1 MVVDMDLGTVP
12 TPAEVA
18 ELSGPELDRV
28 LVDLE
33 VARRRLEA
41 AYVAVL
47 DRADDTGHFRDD
59 GHVSVRAWSMA
70 LTNSSPV
77 ETMRRL
83 QTVRA
88 LRDLPE
94 VGRHLADGSI
104 GVEQVRE
111 IAKLHANPRVRNLV
125 VDGDLRLVEHS
136 RKDFESFSE
145 VLHRWSQFG
154 DPRGAERRHTEA
166 HDGRNAVMFE
176 RDGVVHVHAKCG
188 TGQGAALMEIFQRQC
203 DAEFLADWETAR
215 AAGVDTSTDAAG
227 DPMSRLART
236 DAQRRMDGLHRL
248 VMRGVAAP
256 PDAVTPEP
264 LVNIVMTKAEYD
276 TELAAMLGGE
286 PAKPAT
292 IDDIDDK
299 RCETVT
305 GVPISTR
312 DAVIASFMGHVRRV
326 VIDSSGRVID
336 LGRKRRFT
344 GAARDA
350 VLLDGRRCMWPGCGR
365 ASSRNQIDHTHE
377 HARGGLT
384 TPHNGGP
391 ACGRHNRLKSHGY
404 TAHRDAHGTWHVHR
418 PDGTE
423 LTEPAAA

>member
-1 MVVDMDLGTVP
+1 MDLGTVP
-12 TPAEVA
+12 TPVEVA

-33 VARRRLEA
+33 VARRKLEA

-47 DRADDTGHFRDD
+47 DRADDTGHYRND
-59 GHVSVRAWSMA
+59 GHVSVRGWSMA
-70 LTNSSPV
+70 LTNASPV
-77 ETMRRL
+77 ETKRRL
-83 QTVRA
+83 QSMRA
-88 LRDLPE
+88 LRELPA
-94 VGRHLADGSI
+94 VARHLADGAI

-111 IAKLHANPRVRNLV
+111 IAKLHANPRLRDLV
-125 VDGDLRLVEHS
+125 VDGDARLVEHS
-136 RKDFESFSE
+136 RKNFESFSE

-166 HDGRNAVMFE
+166 HDGRDAVMFE

-188 TGQGAALMEIFQRQC
+188 VGQGAALMEVFQRQC
-203 DAEFLADWETAR
+203 DAEFLADWEAAR

-248 VMRGVAAP
+248 VMRGVAVP
-256 PDAVTPEP
+256 PEAVIPEP
-264 LVNIVMTKAEYD
+264 LVNIMMSKVEYEA
-276 TELAAMLGGE
+276 ELAAMLGGE
-286 PAKPAT
+286 PVAPAT

-299 RCETVT
+299 RCETIT

-312 DAVIASFMGHVRRV
+312 DAVIASFVGHVRRV

-336 LGRKRRFT
+336 LGRRRRFT

-391 ACGRHNRLKSHGY
+391 ACGRHNRLKSQGY

>member
-1 MVVDMDLGTVP
+1 MGALP

-18 ELSGPELDRV
+18 ELCGADLDQA

-33 VARRRLEA
+33 VARRQLEA

-47 DRADDTGHFRDD
+47 DRADDTGHFRND
-59 GHVSVRAWSMA
+59 GHASVRGWATA

-77 ETMRRL
+77 ETRRRL
-83 QTVRA
+83 QTMRA

-94 VGRHLADGSI
+94 ARERLADGAV

-111 IAKLHANPRVRNLV
+111 IAKLHANPRLRELV
-125 VDGDLRLVEHS
+125 VDGDERLVGHAA
-136 RKDFESFSE
+136 KDFESFSE
-145 VLHRWSQFG
+145 VLHRWAQFG
-154 DPRGAERRHTEA
+154 DPRGAEQRHAEA
-166 HDGRNAVMFE
+166 HEGRDAMVFE
-176 RDGVVHVHAKCG
+176 RDGVVHLRAKCG
-188 TGQGAALMEIFQRQC
+188 TGQGAALIEIFQRQC
-203 DAEFLADWETAR
+203 DAEFLADWEQAQADGLDTAS
-215 AAGVDTSTDAAG
+215 DHTG
-227 DPMSRLART
+227 DPMAHLARS
-236 DAQRRMDGLHRL
+236 DGQRRMDALHRL
-248 VMRGVAAP
+248 VVRGVATS
-256 PDAVTPEP
+256 PDAVAPEP

-276 TELAAMLGGE
+276 AELIALLGGD
-286 PAKPAT
+286 PVKPAT
-292 IDDIDDK
+292 VDDVDAK
-299 RCETVT
+299 RCETTT
-305 GVPISTR
+305 GITISTR
-312 DAVIASFMGHVRRV
+312 DAVIASMLGHIRRAV
-326 VIDSSGRVID
+326 VDSSGRVID

-350 VLLDGRRCMWPGCGR
+350 VLLDGRRCLWPGCGR

-404 TAHRDAHGTWHVHR
+404 SAHRDATGTWHVHR

>member
-1 MVVDMDLGTVP
+1 MVVGMDLGTIP
-12 TPAEVA
+12 TPAELAV
-18 ELSGPELDRV
+18 LSGPDLDQT
-28 LVDLE
+28 LVELE
-33 VARRRLEA
+33 VARRKLEA

-47 DRADDTGHFRDD
+47 DRADDSGRFRDD
-59 GHVSVRAWSMA
+59 GHVSVRGWLLA

-77 ETMRRL
+77 ETQRRL
-83 QTVRA
+83 QTMRA

-94 VGRHLADGSI
+94 TGSCLADGTI

-111 IAKLHANPRVRNLV
+111 IAKLHANPRLRDLV
-125 VDGDLRLVEHS
+125 VEGDGRLVEHAG
-136 RKDFESFSE
+136 KDFVSFSE

-154 DPRGAERRHTEA
+154 DPAGAEKRHSEA
-166 HDGRNAVMFE
+166 HEGRDAVMFE

-203 DAEFLADWETAR
+203 DAEFLADWEAAR
-215 AAGVDTSTDAAG
+215 AAGVDVLDDSAG

-248 VMRGVAAP
+248 IVRGVATAP
-256 PDAVTPEP
+256 GAVTPEP
-264 LVNIVMTKAEYD
+264 LVNIVMTAAEH
-276 TELAAMLGGE
+276 EAALAAMLGGDQ
-286 PAKPAT
+286 PKPAT
-292 IDDIDDK
+292 AGDVDDK
-299 RCETVT
+299 RCETTT
-305 GVPISTR
+305 GIPMSVR
-312 DAVIASFMGHVRRV
+312 DAVIASFLGYVRRV
-326 VIDSSGRVID
+326 VVDSSGRVID
-336 LGRKRRFT
+336 LGRRRRFT

-391 ACGRHNRLKSHGY
+391 ACGRHNRLKTQGY
-404 TAHRDAHGTWHVHR
+404 SAHRDVNGTWHVYR
-418 PDGTE
+418 ADGTE